1 MMNLLQSKTKEVA
14 QSIVPIVIFVG
25 ILSMAFVRV
34 DFPIVQRFFIASI
47 LVFVGLAIF
56 LWGIDQAME
65 PIGYQMAHEIATSKG
80 LTKVIVLS
88 FILGY
93 LVTIAEPDIL
103 ILANQVESAS
113 GGSLNAN
120 FLVQMISIGVGL
132 MIALGAVRILSGF
145 KYNMMMFAVYAIIF
159 VLGMKVSE
167 EFLAISVDASGA
179 TTGALTTPFVL
190 AISVGLSKIKGG
202 KSSEEDSF
210 GMVGAMSAGP
220 IIAVMLISI
229 ISGQSHIH
237 GEAEVFTTSN
247 QVLAPFLTGFKED
260 FLESI
265 TALLPITVLFFVYNF
280 VKFKIKRNEI
290 IGIVRGLV
298 YTLIGLTLFLVGA
311 NTGFM
316 DMGRV
321 LGTNLANE
329 YLNIL
334 PFIGLILGMLVVLAE
349 PAVLVLGQQVEDVTE
364 GNIKNSTLRM
374 TLSIGVGL
382 AVALSMIKI
391 MVPSVRLWF
400 FLLPGFAIAIALS
413 FFVDPIFVGIAFDAG
428 GVASGPMSATFVM
441 AFAQGVADSIPTADV
456 LKDGFGIIAMI
467 AMTPVLSIMIL
478 GTINKIQVL
487 RTSSV
492 EATDTEHSELLQL
505 CTADREP
512 DMDLHE
518 LIYCVINRG
527 YSDEVI
533 DLARSVGAGGATI
546 LRGRDA
552 RSGTWLSASLD
563 MEKEKEIIWLIVD
576 SDLTKK
582 VVRTL
587 LDASEKQDSHILSI
601 FALPITRVD
610 GIPTNNL
617 ELTEPLMKE
626 KEIEA

>member
-1 MMNLLQSKTKEVA
+1 MLFRS
-14 QSIVPIVIFVG
+14 VG

-145 KYNMMMFAVYAIIF
+145 KYNMMMFAVYAIIL

-280 VKFKIKRNEI
+280 VKFKMKRNEI
-290 IGIVRGLV
+290 IGVVRGLV

-413 FFVDPIFVGIAFDAG
+413 FFVDPIFVGIAFDSG

-456 LKDGFGIIAMI
+456 LDRK
-467 AMTPVLSIMIL
+467 
-478 GTINKIQVL
+478 
-487 RTSSV
+487 SV
-492 EATDTEHSELLQL
+492 
-505 CTADREP
+505 
-512 DMDLHE
+512 
-518 LIYCVINRG
+518 V
-527 YSDEVI
+527 
-533 DLARSVGAGGATI
+533 
-546 LRGRDA
+546 
-552 RSGTWLSASLD
+552 
-563 MEKEKEIIWLIVD
+563 
-576 SDLTKK
+576 
-582 VVRTL
+582 
-587 LDASEKQDSHILSI
+587 
-601 FALPITRVD
+601 
-610 GIPTNNL
+610 
-617 ELTEPLMKE
+617 
-626 KEIEA
+626 